1 MPDLVVRL
9 ATPSG
14 AVVAVAPGGDLA
26 AARRVGARSLAD
38 LLAGTAADFR
48 AAVAQAADGGEP
60 VTGRLLPPV
69 DGLTEV
75 WASGVTYL
83 RSSQARQEESEVA
96 DVYARVYDAVRPE
109 LFCKA
114 VAWRVVGHGEPVGIR
129 TDSAVD
135 VPEPEVALVCTAS
148 GEVAGLTVCDDVS
161 SRTIEGENPLYLPQ
175 AKTYAGS
182 CAVGPG
188 IVPVH
193 QVPDLLDLDVT
204 VEVLRNGTPS
214 WAAATS
220 TRLLHRR
227 LDDLVEHLFRAQAFP
242 AGVVL
247 STGTG
252 VVPELDWTL
261 RAGDVVR
268 VRVGGVGTLENPVRD
283 VAGDAFGW
291 LTPDPARGPATTS

>member
-14 AVVAVAPGGDLA
+14 AVVAVAPGGDLG
-26 AARRVGARSLAD
+26 AARRVAAGTLAD
-38 LLAGTAADFR
+38 LLAGTAASFR
-48 AAVAQAADGGEP
+48 AAVDAALADGEP
-60 VTGRLLPPV
+60 VGGRLLPPV

-96 DVYARVYDAVRPE
+96 DVYARVYDAPRPE
-109 LFCKA
+109 LFCKS

-129 TDSAVD
+129 TDSAVN

-188 IVPVH
+188 VVPLH
-193 QVPDLLDLDVT
+193 QVPDLLDLGIE
-204 VEVLRNGTPS
+204 VEVVRDGTTTWS
-214 WAAATS
+214 GATS
-220 TRLLHRR
+220 TRLLHRA

-268 VRVGGVGTLENPVRD
+268 VRVDGVGTLENPVRD
-283 VAGDAFGW
+283 VAAGAFAW
-291 LTPDPARGPATTS
+291 LTPDPARAPS